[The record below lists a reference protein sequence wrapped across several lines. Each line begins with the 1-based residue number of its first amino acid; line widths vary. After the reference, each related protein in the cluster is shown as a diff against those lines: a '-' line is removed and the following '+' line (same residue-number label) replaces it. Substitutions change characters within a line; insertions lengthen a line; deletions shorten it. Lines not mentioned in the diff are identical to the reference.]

1 VIAAGSFALPLGIL
15 GIKPLEL
22 IDHYGYAAV
31 FLMVF
36 IETAGIPVPGE
47 TTMLLAGAASR
58 LHGANVH
65 PVQLAIIA
73 SIAAILGDNVGY
85 AVGRFAGR
93 RLVLRLA
100 YIGRV
105 DSMLAWGERF
115 FERHGGKTVFLA
127 RWTAGLR
134 IFGAW
139 IAGMTHMP
147 WRTFFI
153 WNAAGGITWATA
165 AVTAG
170 YVFSGSVARI
180 ESVFGNG
187 GAILAGI
194 ALFGGAAYGLRLLHH
209 RQAVAR
215 EAEMAAAGDDGT
227 PGTPAGSGGGGEADV
242 AAGDDGAVDDREVH
256 GVIGDGGRRQAD
268 VGEGPLD
275 PP

>member
-1 VIAAGSFALPLGIL
+1 VIAVGSFALPLGIL

-147 WRTFFI
+147 WPKFFL
-153 WNAAGGITWATA
+153 WNAAGGITWAA
-165 AVTAG
+165 AMIALG
-170 YVFSGSVARI
+170 YSFAASLGTVETYVGR
-180 ESVFGNG
+180 G
-187 GAILAGI
+187 GAIAAGI
-194 ALFGGAAYGLRLLHH
+194 VLLGALLYGLHRLSH
-209 RQAVAR
+209 RR
-215 EAEMAAAGDDGT
+215 SAA
-227 PGTPAGSGGGGEADV
+227 P
-242 AAGDDGAVDDREVH
+242 
-256 GVIGDGGRRQAD
+256 
-268 VGEGPLD
+268 D
-275 PP
+275 PDSPPS

>member
-1 VIAAGSFALPLGIL
+1 MPHIDPTQWIA
-15 GIKPLEL
+15 
-22 IDHYGYAAV
+22 DYGYLAV
-31 FLMVF
+31 FLIVF
-36 IETAGIPVPGE
+36 METAGVPLPGE
-47 TTMLLAGAASR
+47 ITLILAGVAAHR
-58 LHGANVH
+58 GNLDLPLVIVIGATA
-65 PVQLAIIA
+65 AII
-73 SIAAILGDNVGY
+73 GDNVGY
-85 AVGRFAGR
+85 VIGRYGGR
-93 RLVLRLA
+93 RVVLRLA
-100 YIGRV
+100 HYGRV
-105 DSMLAWGERF
+105 DSMLGWGERF
-115 FERHGGKTVFLA
+115 FASHGGKTVFLA

-180 ESVFGNG
+180 ESVFGKG

-194 ALFGGAAYGLRLLHH
+194 ALVGGAAYGLRLLHH

-242 AAGDDGAVDDREVH
+242 AAGDDGPVDDREVH